1 MGFACW
7 AWKLSKRCDRL
18 RAIAGESAR
27 GFAMIDAEY
36 DDVNEADGELDLAD
50 TDSLPWLESDEEDEG
65 AGGFDTGQILGFATA
80 LVLLMGAIVGGV
92 WYISN
97 KAAGGEAVADG
108 SVIAAPEGPIKARPE
123 DPGGKTFAGTGNVAP
138 VVGEGGTRPAV
149 VATTEMPPLPGP
161 GGSAAPKP
169 ATAGNPAASSASAS
183 GGASASASGSA
194 SGAAASG
201 AAPAA
206 NLSGVGVQLAAYS
219 TRARAE
225 QGWSELS
232 RRTGKL
238 AGVKYRIVEGKVDI
252 GTVYRLQAVA
262 GDRASADRL
271 CAGLKADG
279 LDCQVKP

>member
-1 MGFACW
+1 M
-7 AWKLSKRCDRL
+7 
-18 RAIAGESAR
+18 
-27 GFAMIDAEY
+27 
-36 DDVNEADGELDLAD
+36 
-50 TDSLPWLESDEEDEG
+50 
-65 AGGFDTGQILGFATA
+65 
-80 LVLLMGAIVGGV
+80 
-92 WYISN
+92 
-97 KAAGGEAVADG
+97 
-108 SVIAAPEGPIKARPE
+108 
-123 DPGGKTFAGTGNVAP
+123 AP
-138 VVGEGGTRPAV
+138 VQS
-149 VATTEMPPLPGP
+149 L
-161 GGSAAPKP
+161 SASLRS
-169 ATAGNPAASSASAS
+169 TSASAS
-183 GGASASASGSA
+183 ASA